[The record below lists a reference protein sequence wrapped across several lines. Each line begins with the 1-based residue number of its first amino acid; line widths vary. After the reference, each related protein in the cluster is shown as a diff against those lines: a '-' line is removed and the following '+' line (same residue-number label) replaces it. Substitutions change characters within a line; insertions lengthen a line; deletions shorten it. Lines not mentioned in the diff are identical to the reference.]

1 LLDQDVAADVGD
13 GIRERNAL
21 GADFYAVLGEAALL
35 NAAVAGQGAQALF
48 LEDFA
53 GWMVIEELDLGD
65 GGCAYEV
72 CVLVELRADFH
83 AAAATDAIRQRVVDF
98 LLLREDTG
106 AGAEVVGAVDGN
118 PGLYGFEVLEEDGA
132 IDLEIAH

>member
-1 LLDQDVAADVGD
+1 MLDQDVASDVGD

-35 NAAVAGQGAQALF
+35 NAAVAGEGAQALF

-83 AAAATDAIRQRVVDF
+83 AAAATDAI
-98 LLLREDTG
+98 
-106 AGAEVVGAVDGN
+106 
-118 PGLYGFEVLEEDGA
+118 
-132 IDLEIAH
+132 